1 MLQHGKD
8 NKGQDQSYYVVY
20 ERRLSDKIEPYDWK
34 IALMA
39 DEREFET
46 LFDETTA
53 KQASAVN

>member
-53 KQASAVN
+53 K